1 MRFLKNNMCLDTKNI
16 LYCCHLPLYPISVSE
31 MYRGSA
37 ILPPSHGKLCERI
50 FFLKSGQ
57 GEDICWE
64 SCSLKPSLRGRVG
77 CFSLRCVGDWN
88 SANARARVLCG
99 PGLGGSGW
107 GCSSEC
113 VESHL
118 LSPDCCGLQMHCAP
132 FLRPTTWASQCSVA
146 SLRCS
151 FSRIKMD

>member
-1 MRFLKNNMCLDTKNI
+1 MCLDTKNI

-50 FFLKSGQ
+50 FFFKVGPRGGYLLRKLFFKAKSS
-57 GEDICWE
+57 WA
-64 SCSLKPSLRGRVG
+64 SGRAG

>member
-1 MRFLKNNMCLDTKNI
+1 MFGHKKHTLLLSPASLPYFCLWDVQRV
-16 LYCCHLPLYPISVSE
+16 CHPAPVAWKIVWKDFFFKVGP
-31 MYRGSA
+31 RGGY
-37 ILPPSHGKLCERI
+37 LLRKL
-50 FFLKSGQ
+50 FFKAKSS
-57 GEDICWE
+57 WA
-64 SCSLKPSLRGRVG
+64 SGRAG

-132 FLRPTTWASQCSVA
+132 FLRPTTWASRCSVA